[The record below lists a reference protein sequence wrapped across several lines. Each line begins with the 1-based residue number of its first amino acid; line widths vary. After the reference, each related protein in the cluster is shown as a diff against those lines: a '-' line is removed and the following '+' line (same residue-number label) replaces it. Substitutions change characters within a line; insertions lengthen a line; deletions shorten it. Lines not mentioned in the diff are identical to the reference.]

1 MNDTIL
7 TNKQI
12 ELIKIQ
18 AVFEAFKE
26 DRYFEQMF
34 SPSEYKQCYADI
46 YLKGDLIVVKIH
58 FIDYI
63 LASLEKDE
71 RGNYDWNDLKDVWDV
86 KEFEYKYNQFS
97 KLSKEIALALQEV
110 ADHEVVR
117 KKPSDEGFY
126 DNVADYSELNNY

>member
-7 TNKQI
+7 NNKQI

-26 DRYFEQMF
+26 DRYFDSMP
-34 SPSEYKQCYADI
+34 SPKEYKQCYAVT
-46 YLKGDLIVVKIH
+46 YLKGELIVVKIH

-63 LASLEKDE
+63 LASLEKDDC
-71 RGNYDWNDLKDVWDV
+71 GNYDWNDLQAIWDV
-86 KEFEYKYNQFS
+86 KEFEWNYNQFS
-97 KLSKEIALALQEV
+97 KLSKEIALALQEI
-110 ADHEVVR
+110 ADHEVIR

-126 DNVADYSELNNY
+126 DNIADYSELNND

>member
-18 AVFEAFKE
+18 AVFEAFKQ
-26 DRYFEQMF
+26 DRYFEQMP
-34 SPSEYKQCYADI
+34 SPSEYKQCYAVI
-46 YLKGDLIVVKIH
+46 YLKGELIVVKIH

-71 RGNYDWNDLKDVWDV
+71 RGNYDWNDLQAVWDV
-86 KEFEYKYNQFS
+86 KEFEWNYNQFS
-97 KLSKEIALALQEV
+97 KLSKEIALALQEI
-110 ADHEVVR
+110 ADHEVCR

-126 DNVADYSELNNY
+126 DNVADYSELNND